1 MSNEKIKLD
10 AKAKFNA
17 LSNAEHIFSFKET
30 GTAFRIL
37 ELVKSE
43 ENTKAIVMTED
54 GEIKGLFTDAVSAGQ
69 ALQEVVTVFGD
80 DCPLITVNIK
90 TTSKGAS
97 VYYVEVK

>member
-17 LSNAEHIFSFKET
+17 LSNAEHVFAYKEN

-80 DCPLITVNIK
+80 DCPFITVNIK